1 MPSNIPNTNTL
12 QLGMWDESILVDLD
26 KLNTFNRDQID
37 ITKDQLRHLY
47 VLLYPFIASEF
58 VHRSDMHKYIA
69 TITKEF
75 QDKVDI
81 LNEQHRALKKE
92 MDLHTHIGNLG
103 GPTSPVTIAPAQPV
117 QGFTQLEL
125 ELWKSQPEDD
135 IFKLGEEL
143 IVSENDMIPSL
154 QQRDPDKAAINVENT
169 SEDIKTDNQISG
181 GDILPP
187 FDVDEGNLVEP
198 NTFST

>member
-1 MPSNIPNTNTL
+1 MGGNTPNTNTL
-12 QLGMWDESILVDLD
+12 QLGMWDETIVSDLN

-47 VLLYPFIASEF
+47 ILLYPFIAAEY
-58 VHRSDMHKYIA
+58 VHRSDLHKYMA

-75 QDKVDI
+75 QDKIDI
-81 LNEQHRALKKE
+81 LNQQHDKLKKE

-143 IVSENDMIPSL
+143 IVNENNAIPTL
-154 QQRDPDKAAINVENT
+154 QQRDPDKPAKNVKNT
-169 SEDIKTDNQISG
+169 SEAIKVENQISG
-181 GDILPP
+181 GEVLAP
-187 FDVDEGNLVEP
+187 FDVEEGNLVEP